1 MLIGLNILTAMLR
14 SLFMRVCFPV
24 GAWLRPHDFELLV
37 QTRFVDF
44 LFFELIFERGDIAK
58 RSKSATV
65 HVLKTSLFQIEI
77 AVLPELF
84 LRLTLIEFVTGLLQ
98 VGQEDPTLVDEDGDD
113 SLELLG
119 VLIVEL
125 P

>member
-1 MLIGLNILTAMLR
+1 M
-14 SLFMRVCFPV
+14 
-24 GAWLRPHDFELLV
+24 
-37 QTRFVDF
+37 
-44 LFFELIFERGDIAK
+44 
-58 RSKSATV
+58 
-65 HVLKTSLFQIEI
+65 KTSLFQIEI
-77 AVLPELF
+77 AVLPKLF

-98 VGQEDPTLVDEDGDD
+98 VDQEDPTLVDEDGDD